1 MKRTQHVSRR
11 RQRRG
16 ILTLEWILII
26 TVLVIGVIGGIGLVR
41 NAIVEEMADMAAS
54 IQSLQVKT
62 DAELMA
68 ETTPPYTQSTT
79 PE

>member
-1 MKRTQHVSRR
+1 MKRTNLANRR

-26 TVLVIGVIGGIGLVR
+26 TVLVIGVIGGVGLVR

-68 ETTPPYTQSTT
+68 EGNFAPPENTL